1 MLSRQVCGGRR
12 SGELMSQLLAILV
25 GVTLAAAQP
34 PSAGAPPA
42 RPTVPTP
49 AGPAT
54 PAPPAPDIHPGMP
67 VIDASGSQIGEVQT
81 ATDTPRGLE
90 VVVKVDGKLV
100 GAPLPTLKVAD
111 GRVVSSQTKEQLLAS
126 SGAAR

>member
-1 MLSRQVCGGRR
+1 
-12 SGELMSQLLAILV
+12 MSQLLPLFATL
-25 GVTLAAAQP
+25 TLAAVQP
-34 PSAGAPPA
+34 PSDRAPPA
-42 RPTVPTP
+42 EPTVPTP

-67 VIDASGSQIGEVQT
+67 VVDASGSQIGDVQT

-100 GAPLPTLKVAD
+100 GTPLSTLKVAD